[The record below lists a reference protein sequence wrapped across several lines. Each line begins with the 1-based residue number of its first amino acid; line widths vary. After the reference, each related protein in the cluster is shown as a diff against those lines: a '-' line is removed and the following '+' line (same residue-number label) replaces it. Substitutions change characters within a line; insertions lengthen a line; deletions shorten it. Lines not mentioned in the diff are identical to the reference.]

1 MDLNFQGHV
10 LVSVTNTEAVCVKRP
25 AIDITW
31 NLMFFGHTNALLQP
45 RHALVT

>member
-10 LVSVTNTEAVCVKRP
+10 LVSVTNTEAVRVKRP

-31 NLMFFGHTNALLQP
+31 HVMSFGHTNALLQP